1 MEEIWRVQF
10 SISWQTEET
19 DRALSVGPNVEA
31 GGWSENGEGA
41 IGGKRFPPNGPDKW
55 FSGSGRQLPA
65 GCGSLR
71 PYHLHL
77 ISLSASKSGHI
88 RNVFFRRATKNGD
101 CMFGP
106 LQNGGPG
113 ILNECGGCGR
123 PHMVFMARWRHL
135 GMRCLNRRRSN
146 PEVHGPFLTPRRIS
160 RAVGGA
166 LGWCD
171 RIPH

>member
-1 MEEIWRVQF
+1 MGTRKVISGVEEIWRVQF

-88 RNVFFRRATKNGD
+88 RNVFFRRATKNED

-106 LQNGGPG
+106 LQNGSPG
-113 ILNECGGCGR
+113 ILNE
-123 PHMVFMARWRHL
+123 WRL
-135 GMRCLNRRRSN
+135 RA
-146 PEVHGPFLTPRRIS
+146 PAHGLY
-160 RAVGGA
+160 GA
-166 LGWCD
+166 LAAFGNAVS
-171 RIPH
+171 